1 MQFIGYF
8 LLVLLF
14 FVVTVFSPF
23 GSRDNLNIF
32 LGGFISGRGSFFPWR
47 FFSTYMH
54 SLLPL
59 DTFMIKFLSTLN
71 KLNILNQI
79 FYHIFHMKT
88 LIGVVAMN
96 LIETTTFGPICIGR
110 FYYQIG
116 ILDPNFLKIG
126 VRTLLWNYVLAS
138 VIK

>member
-1 MQFIGYF
+1 MQFIGSF
-8 LLVLLF
+8 LLVLIF

-32 LGGFISGRGSFFPWR
+32 LGGFLSGRGSFFPWG
-47 FFSTYMH
+47 FFSTYTH
-54 SLLPL
+54 SLLLL
-59 DTFMIKFLSTLN
+59 DTFMITFSSILN
-71 KLNILNQI
+71 KLHILNQI
-79 FYHIFHMKT
+79 LCHIFHINT

-116 ILDPNFLKIG
+116 ILDPKFLKIG
-126 VRTLLWNYVLAS
+126 VRTLLWNYVLAI